1 MSEFVGGDIFFVT
14 FVGISN
20 FYHKWK
26 QKTANTSSES

>member
-1 MSEFVGGDIFFVT
+1 MSEFVGGVIFSLYLWE
-14 FVGISN
+14 ISN